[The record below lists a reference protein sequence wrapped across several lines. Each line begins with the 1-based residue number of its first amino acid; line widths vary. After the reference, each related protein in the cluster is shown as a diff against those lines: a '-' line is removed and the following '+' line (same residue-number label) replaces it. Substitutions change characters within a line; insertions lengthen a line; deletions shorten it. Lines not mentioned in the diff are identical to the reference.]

1 MLVRTEHNVL
11 TVPTAAVQLGP
22 NGPFT
27 YVIKDDSTVE
37 RRPVKIVQ
45 TDNNTTLVGSG
56 LQAGERVVT
65 AGQFKL
71 DQGTKVQVSDK
82 PADVG
87 PSVASDTP
95 VGVGS
100 AQ

>member
-1 MLVRTEHNVL
+1 
-11 TVPTAAVQLGP
+11 
-22 NGPFT
+22 
-27 YVIKDDSTVE
+27 
-37 RRPVKIVQ
+37 
-45 TDNNTTLVGSG
+45 
-56 LQAGERVVT
+56 
-65 AGQFKL
+65 
-71 DQGTKVQVSDK
+71 VSDK